1 MARSSSFLRIE
12 MADLGRVPGAAWRG
26 LAHGTSRRV
35 TFAVLKLLLLVTF
48 IGITNAQGADRIID
62 FWLRGHALGLVVLS
76 GIWVLSLA
84 AVAIVAFLPSVWAR
98 LLWSIPIGISTF
110 AGVLAFDLTRAPLT
124 FFDVALYW
132 AERSHMADAMEFY
145 STWFWTAGGKTLI
158 GIAAILLPPVVRL
171 PFPRALIFAPAAPI
185 VVIGAM
191 IYVGDGRGTKA
202 LPQQFGGVAM
212 MSALAIS
219 NPFGES
225 GSRLPVQLAPR
236 GAGAV
241 RHVFLIV
248 DESVRADFLDLNEPR
263 GITPYLLSQGARI
276 ANFGYAVSGNNCSL
290 FSNLILRYGGV
301 RERLAESIRTYPS
314 IWSFAK
320 AAGYRTTY
328 LDAQMSG
335 GKLQDGMTV
344 VERQQID
351 AHEQF
356 DQVPGP
362 ERDVLVARRLLEIA
376 GRAEP
381 QFVYVNKW
389 GAHFPFSANYP
400 HESATFVP
408 HMDDGEAVGDS
419 RERLVNSY
427 KNSLRYNL
435 DGFFREM
442 LQSDLEDVA
451 VIYTSDHGLSLL
463 DRGVLTHCNSVNP
476 HEFEALVPLLAVSG
490 DPGLQQR
497 FVAAA
502 RVNRDRASHFQIF
515 PTLLELLGF
524 DRVEVRAAYGA
535 GLFERIDQGD
545 RAFSFGP
552 VTGRQDLMVQW
563 RSMPADLRAFV
574 RTETVR

>member
-1 MARSSSFLRIE
+1 MPA
-12 MADLGRVPGAAWRG
+12 AAWRA
-26 LAHGTSRRV
+26 LAPAASRRV
-35 TFAVLKLLLLVTF
+35 TFTVLKLLLLVIF
-48 IGITNAQGADRIID
+48 VAITNHQAADRIIN
-62 FWLRGHALGLVVLS
+62 FWERGYVPGFLVFN
-76 GIWVLSLA
+76 GIWVISLA
-84 AVAIVAFLPSVWAR
+84 ALAIAAFLPSVWMR

-110 AGVLAFDLTRAPLT
+110 AGVLAFDLTRTHLT

-158 GIAAILLPPVVRL
+158 GIAAILLPPLVRL
-171 PFPRALIFAPAAPI
+171 PYPRALVFAPAAPI
-185 VVIGAM
+185 AVIVAM

-212 MSALAIS
+212 MSALAVS
-219 NPFGES
+219 DPFGES

-236 GAGAV
+236 GADAV

-248 DESVRADFLDLNEPR
+248 DESVRADFVDLNEPR
-263 GITPYLLSQGARI
+263 GITPYLRSQRARI
-276 ANFGYAVSGNNCSL
+276 ANFGYAVSANNCSL

-344 VERQQID
+344 VELQQID

-389 GAHFPFSANYP
+389 GAHFPFSGNYP

-408 HMDDGEAVGDS
+408 HMDEGEAVGDS

-427 KNSLRYNL
+427 KNSLHYNL

-442 LQSDLEDVA
+442 LQSDLRDVA

-463 DRGVLTHCNSVNP
+463 DHGVLTHCNSVNP
-476 HEFEALVPLLAVSG
+476 HQFEGLVPLLAVSG
-490 DPGLQQR
+490 DRELQER
-497 FVAAA
+497 FGHAAL
-502 RVNRDRASHFQIF
+502 VNRDRASHFQIF

-524 DRVEVRAAYGA
+524 DRVEVQATYGA
-535 GLFERIDQGD
+535 GLFERIAPGD

-563 RSMPADLRAFV
+563 RSMPSDLRAFV
-574 RTETVR
+574 QTETVR